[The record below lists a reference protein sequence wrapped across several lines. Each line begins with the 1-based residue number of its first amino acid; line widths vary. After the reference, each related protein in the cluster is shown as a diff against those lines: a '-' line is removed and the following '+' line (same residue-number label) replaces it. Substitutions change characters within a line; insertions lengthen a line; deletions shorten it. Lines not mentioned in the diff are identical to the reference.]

1 MKNNQHLID
10 TLRERSGIR
19 YGENV
24 PLLLAS
30 IPDWCVN
37 QLGAW
42 GTSVGMETFIDGR
55 EDGAT
60 VVLGGKV
67 LVVDVDF
74 AIERDEQLNRR
85 LKVLNIK
92 TSNALVSGNTHP
104 STSTMLDMF
113 LADNIQ
119 KYCAEM
125 QKTEDLRDP
134 GLAASIRK
142 NILGQLRYLVLLDG
156 LASRK
161 DDGGIRWFT
170 DLDEL
175 YPTLNGVA
183 RSEAALVAS

>member
-1 MKNNQHLID
+1 
-10 TLRERSGIR
+10 
-19 YGENV
+19 
-24 PLLLAS
+24 
-30 IPDWCVN
+30 
-37 QLGAW
+37 
-42 GTSVGMETFIDGR
+42 
-55 EDGAT
+55 
-60 VVLGGKV
+60 
-67 LVVDVDF
+67 VVD
-74 AIERDEQLNRR
+74 
-85 LKVLNIK
+85 IK
-92 TSNALVSGNTHP
+92 TSDLLVSGNTHP

-183 RSEAALVAS
+183 RSEAVLVAS

>member
-10 TLRERSGIR
+10 ALRERSGIR
-19 YGENV
+19 YGENI
-24 PLLLAS
+24 PLLSAS
-30 IPDWCVN
+30 IPDWCIN

-60 VVLGGKV
+60 AVLGGKV
-67 LVVDVDF
+67 LVIDIDF

-85 LKVLNIK
+85 LRVVNIK

-104 STSTMLDMF
+104 SASTMLDMF

-119 KYCAEM
+119 KYCTEM

-142 NILGQLRYLVLLDG
+142 NILSQLRYLVLLDE

-161 DDGGIRWFT
+161 DNGGIRWFT

-175 YPTLNGVA
+175 YPMLNGVA
-183 RSEAALVAS
+183 RGEAALVAS

>member
-1 MKNNQHLID
+1 
-10 TLRERSGIR
+10 
-19 YGENV
+19 
-24 PLLLAS
+24 
-30 IPDWCVN
+30 
-37 QLGAW
+37 
-42 GTSVGMETFIDGR
+42 METFIDGR
-55 EDGAT
+55 EDTAT

-67 LVVDVDF
+67 LIIDVDF

-85 LKVLNIK
+85 LKVVNIK
-92 TSNALVSGNTHP
+92 TFNALVSGNTHP
-104 STSTMLDMF
+104 STSTMLDM
-113 LADNIQ
+113 LLLDNIQ

-142 NILGQLRYLVLLDG
+142 DILGQLRYLVLLDG

-170 DLDEL
+170 DLDDL